1 MTTLTIR
8 ITILIVANEIEGK
21 KVTEADIERLAAEAR
36 RGYPVEELRKR
47 GRRPAGNGPG
57 KVVTVRLDSDLR
69 QAVEAR
75 AARDQKN
82 DSEVIR
88 DALRAWV

>member
-1 MTTLTIR
+1 MASEIDGKTI
-8 ITILIVANEIEGK
+8 
-21 KVTEADIERLAAEAR
+21 TEADIERLAAEAK
-36 RGYPVEELRKR
+36 RGYPVEQLRKR

-57 KVVTVRLDSDLR
+57 KVVTVRLDADLR
-69 QAVEAR
+69 RAVEER
-75 AARDQKN
+75 AVRDHKN